1 MAVDTLTFTIITVIY
16 LAIIVFLGYLGYK
29 QTKGSDDFMIAGRR
43 INPVVL
49 ALSYGATFISTS
61 AIVGF
66 GGVSAMLGMG
76 LVWLTVLCI
85 GVGVLIAFIIFGKKT
100 RELGKKTNALTFP
113 DLLGKCYGS
122 KFMQRATGL
131 IILFGMPLYTA
142 AILIGGARFIETTLS
157 IPYDTALVAF
167 AAIVATYVILG
178 GLIAVMYTDALQG
191 AIMFVGMTI
200 LLILT
205 YTYLGG
211 VYEANSALDA
221 MSSMVPQALAAGGM
235 TGWTSMPEF
244 LSPIWLTMITTMVLG
259 VGIGVL
265 AQPQLAVRFM
275 SVKDNRSI
283 HRAVMVGGPFVL
295 MMTGVAF
302 TVGPLTNVWFM
313 QTEGM
318 LAVEAA
324 GGNVDS
330 VIPAF
335 INSSMPDY
343 FVIIFMLA
351 LLAAAMSTLSSLF
364 HTMGTT
370 IGHDLNVRAKD
381 SKPSIRAIQ
390 AGTVVMIVVSTI
402 VAYLMP
408 GNIIARATVMF
419 MGLCAAAFLP
429 AFAHALYSKK
439 PSVFAAKA
447 SLLAGAIV
455 WFLWT
460 AFVHSA
466 ESSVLGI
473 SQAVFGVPSVL
484 PMPWGV
490 VNPIVIALP
499 VSAIVLGAA
508 LMYEKSLVDSPEDK
522 AESS

>member
-1 MAVDTLTFTIITVIY
+1 MAVDTLTFTAITLVYLGMVI
-16 LAIIVFLGYLGYK
+16 LLGYIGYR
-29 QTKGSDDFMIAGRR
+29 QTKGSDDFLVAGRK

-66 GGVSAMLGMG
+66 GGISAQLGMG

-85 GVGVLIAFIIFGKKT
+85 GVGVLVAFVLFGKRT
-100 RELGKKTNALTFP
+100 RMLGHATGALTYP
-113 DLLGKCYGS
+113 DLLGKCYNS
-122 KFMQRATGL
+122 PFIRKISAV
-131 IILFGMPLYTA
+131 IIIVSMPIYTA

-157 IPYDTALVAF
+157 IPYDTALLAF
-167 AAIVATYVILG
+167 AAVVALYVVLG

-191 AIMFVGMTI
+191 AIMFVGMTV
-200 LLILT
+200 LLLLT
-205 YTYLGG
+205 YVYLGG
-211 VYEANSALDA
+211 IEAANGALDSLA
-221 MSSMVPQALAAGGM
+221 PLVPESLAAAGM
-235 TGWTSMPEF
+235 TGWASMPTF

-275 SVKDNRSI
+275 TVKDDRSI

-313 QTEGM
+313 QNGGT
-318 LAVEAA
+318 LAVDAA

-330 VIPAF
+330 VIPF
-335 INSSMPDY
+335 YINSAMPDL
-343 FVIIFMLA
+343 FIIIFMLA

-370 IGHDLNVRAKD
+370 IGYDLNPLVKNGR
-381 SKPSIRAIQ
+381 PSMTAIQ
-390 AGTVVMIVVSTI
+390 IGTLVMIVASTV
-402 VAYLMP
+402 VAYALP
-408 GNIIARATVMF
+408 ANIIARATVIF
-419 MGLCAAAFLP
+419 MGLCAASFIP
-429 AFAHALYSKK
+429 AFAHALYAKK
-439 PSVFAAKA
+439 PSVMAAKVSITTGA
-447 SLLAGAIV
+447 LA

-460 AFVHSA
+460 AFVHVKESA
-466 ESSVLGI
+466 VLGI
-473 SQAVFGVPSVL
+473 SDALFGVSSVL

-499 VSAIVLGAA
+499 VSAVTLIVV
-508 LMYEKSLVDSPEDK
+508 LVIKKRAPCTSTNTTP
-522 AESS
+522 

>member
-1 MAVDTLTFTIITVIY
+1 MAVDTLVFAAITAVY
-16 LAIIVFLGYLGYK
+16 LAVIIFLGYIGYR

-66 GGVSAMLGMG
+66 GGVAAQLGMG

-85 GVGVLIAFIIFGKKT
+85 GVGVLIAFIVFGKKT
-100 RELGKKTNALTFP
+100 RELGKKTDAVTFP
-113 DLLGKCYGS
+113 DLLGKCYRS
-122 KFMQRATGL
+122 TFMQRAAGL
-131 IILFGMPLYTA
+131 VILVGMPLYTA
-142 AILIGGARFIETTLS
+142 AILIGGARFIETTLA
-157 IPYDTALVAF
+157 IPYDTALIAF
-167 AAIVATYVILG
+167 AVIVAAYVILG

-191 AIMFVGMTI
+191 AIMFIGMTI

-211 VYEANSALDA
+211 VVTANSALDA
-221 MSSMVPQALAAGGM
+221 MSSMVPEALAAGGM

-244 LSPIWLTMITTMVLG
+244 LSPIWITMITTMVLG

-275 SVKDNRSI
+275 SVRDNRSI

-313 QTEGM
+313 QTQGM
-318 LAVEAA
+318 IAVEAS
-324 GGNVDS
+324 GGNVDT
-330 VIPAF
+330 VIPNF
-335 INSSMPDY
+335 INSAMPDY

-370 IGHDLNVRAKD
+370 IGYDLNVKMKD

-390 AGTVVMIVVSTI
+390 AGTVIMIVVSTI
-402 VAYLMP
+402 VAYMMP

-419 MGLCAAAFLP
+419 MGLCAAAFIP
-429 AFAHALYSKK
+429 AFAYALYCKK
-439 PSVFAAKA
+439 PSLFAAKA
-447 SLLAGAIV
+447 SLISGTV
-455 WFLWT
+455 SWFLWT

-466 ESSVLGI
+466 ESSVLGL
-473 SQAVFGVPSVL
+473 SQAIFGVSSVL

-499 VSAIVLGAA
+499 ISAIVLCVAHFYDRSI
-508 LMYEKSLVDSPEDK
+508 LDSPEREAD
-522 AESS
+522 SS

>member
-1 MAVDTLTFTIITVIY
+1 MTVDTLSFSIITVVY
-16 LAIIVFLGYLGYK
+16 LAAVIFLGYLGYK
-29 QTKGSDDFMIAGRR
+29 KTKGSDDFLVAGRR
-43 INPVVL
+43 INPLVL

-66 GGVSAMLGMG
+66 GGIAAQLGMG

-85 GVGVLIAFIIFGKKT
+85 GVGVLIAFVIYGKKT
-100 RELGKKTNALTFP
+100 RTLGQKTGAVTYP
-113 DLLGKCYGS
+113 DLLGKCYNS
-122 KFMQRATGL
+122 HFIRKISAL
-131 IILFGMPLYTA
+131 IIIVSMPVYTA

-157 IPYDTALVAF
+157 IPYDTALLAF
-167 AAIVATYVILG
+167 AAVVAVYVVAG

-200 LLILT
+200 LLVLT
-205 YTYLGG
+205 YVYLGG
-211 VYEANSALDA
+211 VNAANTALDS
-221 MSSMVPQALAAGGM
+221 MSSLVPEALLASGM
-235 TGWTSMPEF
+235 TGWASMPEF

-275 SVKDNRSI
+275 TVKDNRSI

-295 MMTGVAF
+295 VMTGVAF

-313 QTEGM
+313 RESGQ
-318 LAVEAA
+318 LAVDAA

-330 VIPAF
+330 IIPLF
-335 INSSMPDY
+335 INSAMPDA
-343 FVIIFMLA
+343 FIIVFMLA

-370 IGHDLNVRAKD
+370 IGYDLNPRTK
-381 SKPSIRAIQ
+381 SNKPSMKAIQ
-390 AGTVVMIVVSTI
+390 AGTLLMIAVSTV
-402 VAYLMP
+402 VAYVLP
-408 GNIIARATVMF
+408 ENIIARATVIF
-419 MGLCAAAFLP
+419 MGLCAAAFIP
-429 AFAHALYSKK
+429 AFTHAIYSKK
-439 PSVFAAKA
+439 PSLYAAKI
-447 SLLAGAIV
+447 SIITGACS

-460 AFVHSA
+460 AFVHVK
-466 ESSVLGI
+466 ESSVLGLSNAI
-473 SQAVFGVPSVL
+473 FGVNSVL

-499 VSAIVLGAA
+499 VSIAA
-508 LMYEKSLVDSPEDK
+508 LIIAIFIENQKKECAVIKTD
-522 AESS
+522 

>member
-191 AIMFVGMTI
+191 AIMFAGMAF
-200 LLILT
+200 LII
-205 YTYLGG
+205 
-211 VYEANSALDA
+211 S
-221 MSSMVPQALAAGGM
+221 
-235 TGWTSMPEF
+235 
-244 LSPIWLTMITTMVLG
+244 TTE
-259 VGIGVL
+259 
-265 AQPQLAVRFM
+265 
-275 SVKDNRSI
+275 S
-283 HRAVMVGGPFVL
+283 
-295 MMTGVAF
+295 T
-302 TVGPLTNVWFM
+302 PLF
-313 QTEGM
+313 
-318 LAVEAA
+318 
-324 GGNVDS
+324 
-330 VIPAF
+330 F
-335 INSSMPDY
+335 NSSSGSFP
-343 FVIIFMLA
+343 
-351 LLAAAMSTLSSLF
+351 LLF
-364 HTMGTT
+364 TT
-370 IGHDLNVRAKD
+370 
-381 SKPSIRAIQ
+381 
-390 AGTVVMIVVSTI
+390 T
-402 VAYLMP
+402 
-408 GNIIARATVMF
+408 
-419 MGLCAAAFLP
+419 
-429 AFAHALYSKK
+429 
-439 PSVFAAKA
+439 
-447 SLLAGAIV
+447 
-455 WFLWT
+455 
-460 AFVHSA
+460 
-466 ESSVLGI
+466 
-473 SQAVFGVPSVL
+473 
-484 PMPWGV
+484 
-490 VNPIVIALP
+490 
-499 VSAIVLGAA
+499 
-508 LMYEKSLVDSPEDK
+508 
-522 AESS
+522 

>member
-1 MAVDTLTFTIITVIY
+1 MAVDALSFAVITMIY
-16 LAIIVFLGYLGYK
+16 LAVIIILGYVGYR

-66 GGVSAMLGMG
+66 GGVAAQLGMG

-85 GVGVLIAFIIFGKKT
+85 GVGVLIAFIFFGKRT
-100 RELGKKTNALTFP
+100 RELGKKTGAMTFP
-113 DLLGKCYGS
+113 DLLGKCYAS
-122 KFMQRATGL
+122 KFIQRAAG
-131 IILFGMPLYTA
+131 IVILVGMPLYTA
-142 AILIGGARFIETTLS
+142 AILIGGARFIETTLA

-167 AAIVATYVILG
+167 AVIVAAYVILG

-191 AIMFVGMTI
+191 AIMFAGMTI

-211 VYEANSALDA
+211 IVGANSALDA
-221 MSSMVPQALAAGGM
+221 MSSMVPEALAAGGM

-244 LSPIWLTMITTMVLG
+244 LSPIWITMITTMVLG

-295 MMTGVAF
+295 IMTGVAF

-313 QTEGM
+313 RTQGM
-318 LAVEAA
+318 LAVDAA

-330 VIPAF
+330 VIPTF
-335 INSSMPDY
+335 INSAMPDY

-370 IGHDLNVRAKD
+370 IGYDLNVRVKD
-381 SKPSIRAIQ
+381 SIPSIRAIQ
-390 AGTVVMIVVSTI
+390 AGTIVMIIVSTI
-402 VAYLMP
+402 VAYMMP

-419 MGLCAAAFLP
+419 MGLCAAAFIP
-429 AFAHALYSKK
+429 AFAYALYCRR
-439 PSVFAAKA
+439 PSLFAAKA
-447 SLLAGAIV
+447 SLVAGAV
-455 WFLWT
+455 SWFLWT
-460 AFVHSA
+460 AFVHSS
-466 ESSVLGI
+466 ESSVLGL
-473 SQAVFGVPSVL
+473 SQALFGVSSVL
-484 PMPWGV
+484 PMPWQV

-499 VSAIVLGAA
+499 ISAIVLLLAH
-508 LMYEKSLVDSPEDK
+508 LYDRSIVDSPDKK

>member
-1 MAVDTLTFTIITVIY
+1 MAVDTLTFAVITLIY
-16 LAIIVFLGYLGYK
+16 LAAVVFLGYLGYR
-29 QTKGSDDFMIAGRR
+29 QTKGSDDFLIAGRK

-66 GGVSAMLGMG
+66 GGISAQLGMG

-85 GVGVLIAFIIFGKKT
+85 GVGVLIAFIIFGKRTRSLGQKT
-100 RELGKKTNALTFP
+100 GALTYP
-113 DLLGKCYGS
+113 DLLGKCYNS
-122 KFMQRATGL
+122 VFIRKVSAL
-131 IILFGMPLYTA
+131 IIIVSMPIYTA

-157 IPYDTALVAF
+157 VPYDTALLAF
-167 AAIVATYVILG
+167 AAIVALYVILG

-205 YTYLGG
+205 YIYLGG
-211 VYEANSALDA
+211 VTAANSALD
-221 MSSMVPQALAAGGM
+221 SFSPLVPEGLAAAGM
-235 TGWTSMPEF
+235 TGWASMPEF

-275 SVKDNRSI
+275 TVKDNRSI
-283 HRAVMVGGPFVL
+283 HRAVMIGGPFVL

-313 QTEGM
+313 KNSGM
-318 LAVEAA
+318 LAVDAA

-330 VIPAF
+330 IIPLY
-335 INSSMPDY
+335 INSAMPDL
-343 FVIIFMLA
+343 FIVIFMLA

-370 IGHDLNVRAKD
+370 IGYDLNPLVKEN
-381 SKPSIRAIQ
+381 KPSMKAIQ
-390 AGTVVMIVVSTI
+390 IGTLAMIVVSTI
-402 VAYLMP
+402 VAYALP
-408 GNIIARATVMF
+408 ENIIARATVIF
-419 MGLCAAAFLP
+419 MGLCAAAFIP
-429 AFAHALYSKK
+429 AFAHALYSEK
-439 PSVFAAKA
+439 PSVYAAKI
-447 SLLAGAIV
+447 SITAGAV
-455 WFLWT
+455 SWFLWT
-460 AFVHSA
+460 AFVHVK

-473 SQAVFGVPSVL
+473 SDALFGVQSVL

-499 VSAIVLGAA
+499 VSAAA
-508 LMYEKSLVDSPEDK
+508 LFAALVIEKNRTDGLCGT
-522 AESS
+522 A